1 MPQNVKGIALQRFF
15 ETQNATMAEA
25 VTSVDVSTTY
35 ISKWLR
41 VADRDIQPIGRR
53 GNATLYGH
61 VAGSGSLNPDHMSEP
76 HPGNQ
81 QPAGKTKIPS
91 NAVAIGPNLMLATFM
106 LGEAVTLRVIGARLV
121 SDHVEYELTDEA
133 GHVFTLG
140 VAA

>member
-15 ETQNATMAEA
+15 ETQNATMTEA
-25 VTSVDVSTTY
+25 VTRVDVSTTY
-35 ISKWLR
+35 VSKWLR
-41 VADRDIQPIGRR
+41 AGARDIQPIGRR

-61 VAGSGSLNPDHMSEP
+61 RAGSGRLDPGYMSNP

-81 QPAGKTKIPS
+81 LPAGKPQIPS
-91 NAVAIGPNLMLATFM
+91 HAVAIGPNLMLATFM

-121 SDHVEYELTDEA
+121 ADHVEYELTDDA